1 LNDHDASGEWRAL
14 SKESDRRPEER
25 RSEERRP
32 ADPLCRAIVRVSG
45 IPVYE
50 FPLKDVSRKGTS
62 FAVAEDSAILRHVKV
77 GRILEIRYAYPDK
90 PKSAVLYRSEVR
102 HITRVDRG
110 PLKGHYLVGVRI
122 VSELSIP

>member
-1 LNDHDASGEWRAL
+1 LADHDTSGEWRAL

-25 RSEERRP
+25 RSEERQP

-50 FPLKDVSRKGTS
+50 FRLKDVSRNGTS
-62 FAVAEDSAILRHVKV
+62 FAVAEDSAILRHVKI
-77 GRILEIRYAYPDK
+77 GQILEIRYHYPDES
-90 PKSAVLYRSEVR
+90 KSAVLYRSEVR
-102 HITRVDRG
+102 HITRVERG
-110 PLKGHYLVGVRI
+110 PLEGHYLVGVRI